1 MMRARNA
8 MVVQKAIRHAVLFIA
23 AGGLAGLSSASAQ
36 TFNSYR
42 CVDGTRF
49 VVGFYPHDSRA
60 YLQLDG
66 RPITLRKRLAFSG
79 ARYSGGG
86 VIMVVNQ
93 AGGATIRHLGRPV
106 TACEPT

>member
-1 MMRARNA
+1 
-8 MVVQKAIRHAVLFIA
+8 MVLRKATVCSAVFMI
-23 AGGLAGLSSASAQ
+23 GGSLACVSPAPAQ

-49 VVGFYPHDSRA
+49 IVGFYPHDSRA

-66 RPITLRKRLAFSG
+66 RPIALRKRLAFSG
-79 ARYSGGG
+79 VRYSGGG
-86 VIMVVNQ
+86 VIMVVGK
-93 AGGATIRHLGRPV
+93 AGTATIRHLGRPA